1 MCMGKHICLSKILF
15 GVLLLCLVSSCR
27 QESRNFDYYLE
38 LAEEN
43 LETAPDSTA
52 YHLLHDS
59 IDDSMLSSATQR
71 QLITYWYLLARMSMT
86 LSVKV
91 PKDFYLS
98 ACARYFS
105 ENEPSPLAVKTFVL
119 WSGQLRGS
127 GDYSYAIVPAL
138 RAYKAALDLDNE
150 GLRLMAERELAEVLG
165 RAPGIRDAVPHI
177 DCLVDFVGGAGK
189 LDRLAT
195 LSKFVFDAGCD
206 TVSSSVTV
214 AIDSIPAATS
224 KIDKAFGGLGLHAVM
239 GDFDKAEIYGDSLL
253 IHMSGRGGHA
263 AACADV
269 ANVKAELGKYDG
281 ASALL
286 ALARGH
292 LVDWRDSLHYGLAV
306 AKLADKSGMTD
317 DRKVWKNVA
326 DSLFDNHYDDLIRR
340 TLSLRLQNIYEDETN
355 MALFKE
361 EKTRKQLVLSLIG
374 ITLSLI
380 LGILFYRYRI
390 QKKNAEINRKITEVM
405 LLTRELDEAKADN
418 TFLDKRMEE
427 QSSDM
432 SRLIGVLS
440 EKETEISML
449 SAAMTYDRSERQRLS
464 AMVSDLLRG
473 RFSHLNT
480 IINEYSGLQESEE
493 NYFVFYKNIEYELEK
508 IRRPKNIAEIERM
521 VDECKDGIIGKLR
534 VQIPGMKDRDV
545 TLVTL
550 TLAGLNARAVGLFLG
565 IQGNSTYKL
574 KKQIINQI
582 SGSDAED
589 KDWFLC
595 ELGSC

>member
-1 MCMGKHICLSKILF
+1 
-15 GVLLLCLVSSCR
+15 
-27 QESRNFDYYLE
+27 
-38 LAEEN
+38 
-43 LETAPDSTA
+43 
-52 YHLLHDS
+52 
-59 IDDSMLSSATQR
+59 
-71 QLITYWYLLARMSMT
+71 
-86 LSVKV
+86 
-91 PKDFYLS
+91 
-98 ACARYFS
+98 
-105 ENEPSPLAVKTFVL
+105 
-119 WSGQLRGS
+119 
-127 GDYSYAIVPAL
+127 
-138 RAYKAALDLDNE
+138 
-150 GLRLMAERELAEVLG
+150 
-165 RAPGIRDAVPHI
+165 
-177 DCLVDFVGGAGK
+177 
-189 LDRLAT
+189 
-195 LSKFVFDAGCD
+195 
-206 TVSSSVTV
+206 
-214 AIDSIPAATS
+214 
-224 KIDKAFGGLGLHAVM
+224 
-239 GDFDKAEIYGDSLL
+239 
-253 IHMSGRGGHA
+253 
-263 AACADV
+263 
-269 ANVKAELGKYDG
+269 
-281 ASALL
+281 
-286 ALARGH
+286 
-292 LVDWRDSLHYGLAV
+292 
-306 AKLADKSGMTD
+306 
-317 DRKVWKNVA
+317 
-326 DSLFDNHYDDLIRR
+326 
-340 TLSLRLQNIYEDETN
+340 
-355 MALFKE
+355 
-361 EKTRKQLVLSLIG
+361 
-374 ITLSLI
+374 
-380 LGILFYRYRI
+380 
-390 QKKNAEINRKITEVM
+390 M

-418 TFLDKRMEE
+418 TVLDKRMEE

-534 VQIPGMKDRDV
+534 VQIPAMKDRDV

>member
-1 MCMGKHICLSKILF
+1 
-15 GVLLLCLVSSCR
+15 
-27 QESRNFDYYLE
+27 
-38 LAEEN
+38 
-43 LETAPDSTA
+43 
-52 YHLLHDS
+52 
-59 IDDSMLSSATQR
+59 
-71 QLITYWYLLARMSMT
+71 
-86 LSVKV
+86 
-91 PKDFYLS
+91 
-98 ACARYFS
+98 
-105 ENEPSPLAVKTFVL
+105 
-119 WSGQLRGS
+119 
-127 GDYSYAIVPAL
+127 
-138 RAYKAALDLDNE
+138 
-150 GLRLMAERELAEVLG
+150 
-165 RAPGIRDAVPHI
+165 
-177 DCLVDFVGGAGK
+177 
-189 LDRLAT
+189 
-195 LSKFVFDAGCD
+195 
-206 TVSSSVTV
+206 
-214 AIDSIPAATS
+214 
-224 KIDKAFGGLGLHAVM
+224 M

-582 SGSDAED
+582 SGSDAKD

-595 ELGSC
+595 ELGNC